1 MIDQVAAQGTGAT
14 GNTTDPGLAF
24 GTTEGWIDLWI
35 SDDGQFLYQAFGLTG
50 SVGVYAIDGT
60 ELTFIQEVTG
70 DLPENNIQG
79 IVSVGQPS
87 DVGGGQ
93 VTGVDLDLNIEVD
106 SRLYNI
112 FEEVAYTITLT
123 NNGDQTATDVIV
135 DASYPQ
141 GMVLTSASVSN
152 GVFDNFREEL
162 TVASLAPGQ
171 TTTLDLVLFTLIENV
186 NITNVVTV
194 VGSGQP
200 DADFTNNSD
209 FVTIVPFSNGGV
221 ATGVGSVDLE
231 LEIST
236 PGTSFSQFENIAY
249 TITLTNNGVDAA
261 TNIFVNA
268 GIPQG
273 LAFTSATTTNGVYN
287 YFFENWNIDQ
297 LGAGQSATLTL
308 TLFTLVDNSSITNYV
323 QVFAVDQNDVDS
335 TPGNNP
341 GNTPNEDDEAVS
353 IVNTN
358 NSLTSGELGL
368 RLSDIQMNEMYP
380 NPTNSTLTL
389 NFEANA
395 TFDSEIKVMDVS
407 GRVISA
413 YATSINEGINVVNMD
428 VSSMSPGVYF
438 IKMVDQNGAV
448 ENHKFIKVD

>member
-1 MIDQVAAQGTGAT
+1 M
-14 GNTTDPGLAF
+14 
-24 GTTEGWIDLWI
+24 
-35 SDDGQFLYQAFGLTG
+35 
-50 SVGVYAIDGT
+50 
-60 ELTFIQEVTG
+60 
-70 DLPENNIQG
+70 
-79 IVSVGQPS
+79 
-87 DVGGGQ
+87 
-93 VTGVDLDLNIEVD
+93 
-106 SRLYNI
+106 
-112 FEEVAYTITLT
+112 
-123 NNGDQTATDVIV
+123 
-135 DASYPQ
+135 
-141 GMVLTSASVSN
+141 
-152 GVFDNFREEL
+152 
-162 TVASLAPGQ
+162 
-171 TTTLDLVLFTLIENV
+171 
-186 NITNVVTV
+186 
-194 VGSGQP
+194 
-200 DADFTNNSD
+200 
-209 FVTIVPFSNGGV
+209 
-221 ATGVGSVDLE
+221 
-231 LEIST
+231 
-236 PGTSFSQFENIAY
+236 
-249 TITLTNNGVDAA
+249 
-261 TNIFVNA
+261 
-268 GIPQG
+268 
-273 LAFTSATTTNGVYN
+273 
-287 YFFENWNIDQ
+287 
-297 LGAGQSATLTL
+297 
-308 TLFTLVDNSSITNYV
+308 DNSSITNYV